1 MNDAVERIAR
11 LLEETQQAHHQA
23 YLATDG
29 VDPEW
34 PIWYADYLQDML
46 SPLLKVDMTRSELIY
61 LLVYLSKLQQLEAPG
76 SGWSRFYAKHLV
88 EKYL

>member
-1 MNDAVERIAR
+1 MNDAVERITR

-34 PIWYADYLQDML
+34 PLWYADYLQDKL
-46 SPLLKVDMTRSELIY
+46 PPLLEAGLTRSDLTY
-61 LLVYLSKLQQLEAPG
+61 LLVYLGKLQQLEAPG
-76 SGWSRFYAKHLV
+76 GRWSRFYAKHLV